1 MMKKEDYKALT
12 KQEIKVLTYI
22 NTHYSKKIRFKLDVN
37 KIAEACDLNTMQ
49 TKEMLERFKEKKLI
63 KKSNST
69 FYYIGEAAIEL
80 LFEVIGNSI

>member
-1 MMKKEDYKALT
+1 MMKEDYKALT
-12 KQEIKVLTYI
+12 QQEINVLTYI

-49 TKEMLERFKEKKLI
+49 TKEMLERFKDKKLI

-69 FYYIGEAAIEL
+69 FYYMGEAAIEL
-80 LFEVIGNSI
+80 LIEVIGNSI